1 MISREE
7 LLTSK
12 EYWISKFQIE
22 LFDEVHK
29 YLKKNKMT
37 QTDFAKKMGVS
48 KGYISQILNGNFD
61 HKLSKLIEI
70 SLFIE
75 KAPVLKFENI
85 KNLISKDLKSK
96 NIDNKPLKAR
106 NARKGNFLPSNNIFI
121 K

>member
-12 EYWISKFQIE
+12 EYWMTKFQME
-22 LFDEVHK
+22 LFDEVQQ

-37 QTDFAKKMGVS
+37 QTDFAKKLGVS

-70 SLFIE
+70 SLLID
-75 KAPVLKFENI
+75 KVPILKFENI
-85 KNLISKDLKSK
+85 KTYISKDSKAK
-96 NIDNKPLKAR
+96 NINNKQMKVEKAR
-106 NARKGNFLPSNNIFI
+106 KVNFLPSNNIFV
-121 K
+121 